1 MPENDPKREREVSI
15 RKATEVD
22 VPLLS
27 VLATVTF
34 YEAYFEQDDPHDLS
48 NYLTENFSQEE
59 IAKALDS
66 PDSTFLIAFRGEQ
79 AVGYA
84 RLRDGDP
91 HESVA
96 NKNAVELQRI
106 YLVERVWGKGVGE
119 ILLEHCIAEAKRM
132 GREVMWLGGWEENRR
147 GLSFY
152 AKHGFTRVGMLTFP
166 YADSVGINAVMEIEI

>member
-1 MPENDPKREREVSI
+1 MPETSPRREREVSV
-15 RKATEVD
+15 RKATAAD

-34 YEAYFEQDDPHDLS
+34 YEAYFEQDDPHDLA
-48 NYLTENFSQEE
+48 NYLTENFSQDV
-59 IAKALDS
+59 IADALEL

-84 RLRDGDP
+84 RLRQGEA
-91 HESVA
+91 HESIA

-106 YLVERVWGKGVGE
+106 YLVERVWGTGVGE
-119 ILLEHCIAEAKRM
+119 ILLEYCIAEAKRM
-132 GREVMWLGGWEENRR
+132 GGEVLWLGVWEENRR

-152 AKHGFTRVGMLTFP
+152 AKHGFKRVGTLTFP
-166 YADSVGINAVMEIEI
+166 YGDSVGINAVMQIGI

>member
-1 MPENDPKREREVSI
+1 MPETSSEREREVSI

-48 NYLTENFSQEE
+48 NYLTENFSQEV
-59 IAKALDS
+59 IAEAVDS
-66 PDSTFLIAFRGEQ
+66 PDLTFLIAFRGEQ

-106 YLVERVWGKGVGE
+106 YLVERQWGKGVGE
-119 ILLEHCIAEAKRM
+119 ILLERCIAEAKRM
-132 GREVMWLGGWEENRR
+132 GKEVMWLGVWEENRR

-152 AKHGFTRVGMLTFP
+152 AKHGFARVGTLTFP
-166 YADSVGINAVMEIEI
+166 YGDSVGINAVMQIEI

>member
-1 MPENDPKREREVSI
+1 MPETSSEREREVSI
-15 RKATEVD
+15 RRATEVD

-48 NYLTENFSQEE
+48 NYLTENFSQEV
-59 IAKALDS
+59 IAEAVDS

-106 YLVERVWGKGVGE
+106 YLVERQWGKGVGE
-119 ILLEHCIAEAKRM
+119 ILLERCIAEAKRM
-132 GREVMWLGGWEENRR
+132 GKEVMWLGVWEENRR

-152 AKHGFTRVGMLTFP
+152 AKHGFARVGTLTFP
-166 YADSVGINAVMEIEI
+166 YGDSVGINAVMQIEI